1 MHLATDI
8 YHNDPKFLCWQTM
21 SKRADQDHTEQ
32 SDQDLKCL
40 PGHLHLLNTIL
51 YGKKYVLQSLGY
63 LHHFTIFKIFRSFSV
78 HVISKTTCMV

>member
-40 PGHLHLLNTIL
+40 PGHLHLLNTLL
-51 YGKKYVLQSLGY
+51 YGKSMFCKVKDIYITLLYSKFLGVLVY
-63 LHHFTIFKIFRSFSV
+63 
-78 HVISKTTCMV
+78 M